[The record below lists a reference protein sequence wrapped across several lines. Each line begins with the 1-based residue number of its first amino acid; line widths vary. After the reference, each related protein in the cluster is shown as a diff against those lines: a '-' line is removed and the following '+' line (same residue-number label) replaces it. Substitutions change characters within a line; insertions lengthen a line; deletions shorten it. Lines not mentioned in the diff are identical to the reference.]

1 MGKTKWNRIA
11 ATLTFA
17 AVAVTVGAIAAGNK
31 KTAAVGD
38 GQAGLAQ
45 AKPMPPVSTSA
56 GNTHNSAEA
65 AAARSDIAKTLG
77 FVPKFLGD
85 MPDALLPGLWDQ
97 FKNLQLN
104 ANTALPKSTK
114 ELIGLGVAA
123 QIPCTYCIEAH
134 GEFAKLGG
142 ATDRE
147 LGEALAV
154 AAVTRHWSAFMY
166 GIQADP
172 EKFRGEIRNAIA
184 FMKKG
189 AAAKGAPAG
198 TGAAGPKG
206 TGTAAGTT
214 PLDGQGALK
223 EATQVYGFAPVFMKR
238 FPEVAR
244 AGAWRT
250 LKDVEMGPTS
260 LSAKH
265 KALIELGVAAQIPC
279 TYCVLYSTE
288 FAKMQGATEAEL
300 TEAVAI
306 ASFTREMSTMLN
318 GMRTDAA
325 QFSADVSRLV
335 KSSQAAANPAESG
348 TPR

>member
-17 AVAVTVGAIAAGNK
+17 AVAVTVGAIAAGNM
-31 KTAAVGD
+31 KTDAKGGD
-38 GQAGLAQ
+38 GARVAQ
-45 AKPMPPVSTSA
+45 AKPMPPASA
-56 GNTHNSAEA
+56 ASGNTQNSAEA

-104 ANTALPKSTK
+104 ANTALPKRTK

-123 QIPCTYCIEAH
+123 QIPCIYCIEAH

-154 AAVTRHWSAFMY
+154 AAITRHWSTFMY

-172 EKFRGEIRNAIA
+172 EKFRGEVRKATA
-184 FMKKG
+184 FMKKD
-189 AAAKGAPAG
+189 AATKGPPAG
-198 TGAAGPKG
+198 TGS
-206 TGTAAGTT
+206 TGTAAVPGST
-214 PLDGQGALK
+214 PMDGQSALK
-223 EATQVYGFAPVFMKR
+223 EASQVYGFTPEFLKR
-238 FPEVAR
+238 YPEVAR
-244 AGAWRT
+244 GGAWRT
-250 LKDVEMGPTS
+250 MKDMEMGPTS

-348 TPR
+348 MPR